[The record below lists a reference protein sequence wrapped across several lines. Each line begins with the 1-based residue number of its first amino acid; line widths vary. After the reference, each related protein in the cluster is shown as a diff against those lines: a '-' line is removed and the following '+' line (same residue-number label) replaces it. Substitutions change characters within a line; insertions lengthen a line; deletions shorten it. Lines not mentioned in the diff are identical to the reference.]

1 VPSDNRLR
9 GRDAREV
16 GRRDRVVL
24 ALSVS
29 VLSGCLIMVP
39 GHLYPV
45 QGPLSTLPPA
55 PIYAVVI
62 NGVGNSGTVSTT
74 LGTRPL
80 TGSWSVL
87 RPDDPSA
94 NSMAAEWDRV
104 YGNGF
109 FTANVLGTPLL
120 ARGAL
125 AGKSDPTLTCSSSM
139 FPEMR
144 LRMRAGWHPTMLG
157 TSTSSRSNRS
167 GGLGT
172 RPGQSARSSPL
183 VTQRSPN

>member
-1 VPSDNRLR
+1 M
-9 GRDAREV
+9 AKIAA
-16 GRRDRVVL
+16 L

-45 QGPLSTLPPA
+45 QGPLSTLTPA
-55 PIYAVVI
+55 PIYTVVI

-125 AGKSDPTLTCSSSM
+125 AGKGDATLTVQ
-139 FPEMR
+139 FIDVPGDALAHAR
-144 LRMRAGWHPTMLG
+144 GVAADNAGNVYKLTF
-157 TSTSSRSNRS
+157 
-167 GGLGT
+167 
-172 RPGQSARSSPL
+172 Q
-183 VTQRSPN
+183 